1 MSWAKTW
8 LVMFNAIKTESFIAS
23 KKRIK
28 PYHPPLSMDNT
39 AVIEVTSHKHLGL
52 TLSNDLTWTSHIK
65 TIVEKAT
72 RRLGSLG
79 RHKFL
84 LDRKSLKKMYTTFIL
99 PLLEYGNIVWDNC
112 SMENSKAIESI
123 QLDAA
128 RIITGATKVCS
139 IQKLYEESGL
149 EPLQNRRIRQKL
161 CQLLKIINGLT
172 PFYLRTILPERVQQQ
187 SRYILRN
194 SNNFSMPIARTTSYY
209 KSFLPLTLRSWNS
222 LDETTKQ
229 SPKVSSF
236 KRNISRS
243 NNNVP
248 LYYETTQ
255 LSRKSQILHTR
266 LRLECS
272 SLNHHL
278 FRKKK

>member
-1 MSWAKTW
+1 
-8 LVMFNAIKTESFIAS
+8 
-23 KKRIK
+23 
-28 PYHPPLSMDNT
+28 MDKT
-39 AVIEVTSHKHLGL
+39 AVKEVASHKHLGL

-72 RRLGSLG
+72 QRLGSLR

-112 SMENSKAIESI
+112 YMENAKVIESI

-139 IQKLYEESGL
+139 TQKLYDESGI
-149 EPLQNRRIRQKL
+149 EPLQNCRTIQKL
-161 CQLLKIINGLT
+161 CHLFKIINDLT
-172 PFYLRTILPERVQQQ
+172 PLYLLTILPERVQQQ

-209 KSFLPLTLRSWNS
+209 KSFLPSTLRSWNS
-222 LDETTKQ
+222 LDENIKQ
-229 SPKVSSF
+229 SPTLSSF
-236 KRNISRS
+236 KRNISSS

-248 LYYETTQ
+248 PYFKTTQ
-255 LSRKSQILHTR
+255 LS
-266 LRLECS
+266 
-272 SLNHHL
+272 
-278 FRKKK
+278 